1 VRLNCL
7 TSTCETQEMTS
18 TEPLTSLR
26 YGTETDLETLDLLIT
41 KCASISGTKERCEV
55 FKKYAANIK
64 PLIAQIYDPY
74 QKFHV
79 TSSNIVKYEKKKSF
93 VEVGQHKDLTELLT
107 DLTEK
112 KISGHEALNAC
123 LTFIKKHE
131 KYRDTILKALN
142 KDLKIRVG
150 VSLVNSAFPMLV
162 PTFSC
167 ALSLPLEKQEKF
179 YEKNRKDF
187 FISRKLDGCRC
198 IFVCDKGKVIAYS
211 RSGHVYPE
219 SIQGLSYFLEKFQNI
234 SGVLDGEMGVVDKTG
249 KEYFNI
255 ANALMNPNAVAG
267 PKSDKNMQLLPDQY
281 LCYFAFDLIPLETFK
296 NSEGPPVFLKRQQ
309 DLQSALKDL
318 VNDRIKI
325 LPQESSM
332 KMDDLWQEA
341 ESKGWEGLMLRKNTD
356 YDGKKSRN
364 MLKRKRQDDEEF
376 MIEEAT
382 SCMQMGPN
390 STDSELALEHVG
402 IRYKE
407 NRVWVGSGF
416 TWEQRQFYAKNP
428 DQLKGMYITVCHN
441 GESKNKKGEFSLRH
455 PRVKAL
461 YEKSGRQN

>member
-1 VRLNCL
+1 
-7 TSTCETQEMTS
+7 M
-18 TEPLTSLR
+18 SL
-26 YGTETDLETLDLLIT
+26 EKLDLLIQ
-41 KCASISGTKERCEV
+41 KCASISSTKERCEV
-55 FKKYAANIK
+55 FQKYAADIK

-79 TSSNIVKYEKKKSF
+79 TASNILKHEKKKNF
-93 VEVGQHKDLTELLT
+93 VETGKYTDLAELLT
-107 DLTEK
+107 DLTEW

-123 LTFIKKHE
+123 LTFIKKNE
-131 KYRDTILKALN
+131 TYRGTILKALN

-150 VSLVNSAFPMLV
+150 VNLVNTAFPLLV

-167 ALSLPLEKQEKF
+167 ALSLPLEKNDKF
-179 YEKNRKDF
+179 FEKNRSDF

-198 IFVCDKGKVIAYS
+198 IFVCENGKVIAYS
-211 RSGHVYPE
+211 RSGHIYPE
-219 SIQGLSYFLEKFQNI
+219 SIQGLSYFLEKFQGVT
-234 SGVLDGEMGVVDKTG
+234 GVLDGEMGVVDNTG

-267 PKSDKNMQLLPDQY
+267 PKSEKNMKLLPNQY
-281 LCYFAFDLIPLETFK
+281 LCYFAFDLIPLATFK
-296 NSEGPPVFLKRQQ
+296 KSQGPPVFLQRQEQ
-309 DLQSALKDL
+309 LKLALTDI
-318 VNDRIKI
+318 VNDRIRI
-325 LPQESSM
+325 LPQEKHD
-332 KMDDLWQEA
+332 KMDELWTEA
-341 ESKGWEGLMLRKNTD
+341 EEKGWEGLMLRKNTD

-376 MIEEAT
+376 VIEEAT
-382 SCMQMGPN
+382 SCLQMGPN

-416 TWEQRQFYAKNP
+416 SWEQRQFYAKNP
-428 DQLKGMYITVCHN
+428 EQLKGMYVTVCHN

-461 YEKSGRQN
+461 YEKSGREN